1 MRATNTRVPH
11 YERERK
17 IEFLKRRLQR
27 KSYPRLH
34 ASLILLLTGLAGFLA
49 SFVMLRLGVSAM
61 WLRYP
66 VAILFAYGVFLIL
79 LRVWLSLSR
88 PRDWDVLD
96 VVETTV
102 EVVSDSTESGGSDFG
117 GGADFAGG
125 GAGGSWGESV
135 STITSTKSS
144 VSTFTSTKS
153 SGSSGFSFDLDLEDG
168 WVLLIA
174 VVVVVAAFF
183 AALYVVYI
191 APLLLAE
198 ILLDGV
204 LMAGLYK
211 RVKSI
216 EHRHW
221 LRSALSRTA
230 VPAILVVVLFTI
242 AGYAMQS
249 AVPEARSIGEVWKH
263 IAAGRTQPD

>member
-1 MRATNTRVPH
+1 MRAKKERGTHRR
-11 YERERK
+11 RERK
-17 IEFLKRRLQR
+17 IESLKRRLER

-34 ASLILLLTGLAGFLA
+34 ASLILLLTGLAGFLV
-49 SFVMLRLGVSAM
+49 SFTLLRLGVTSM

-88 PRDWDVLD
+88 PRRWDLDLDALEVLD
-96 VVETTV
+96 VVSV
-102 EVVSDSTESGGSDFG
+102 DSTEVSKTVAYG
-117 GGADFAGG
+117 GGTDFAGS

-135 STITSTKSS
+135 STVTSTRST
-144 VSTFTSTKS
+144 VSTFASAKS

-168 WVLLIA
+168 WLIVIAIVALLGGLIA
-174 VVVVVAAFF
+174 TF
-183 AALYVVYI
+183 YVIYI
-191 APLLLAE
+191 APALLAE

-221 LRSALSRTA
+221 LRSALRRTA
-230 VPAILVVVLFTI
+230 VPAIVIAVFFTI
-242 AGYAMQS
+242 GAYAMQR
-249 AVPEARSIGEVWKH
+249 AAPEAHSIGEVWKH
-263 IAAGRTQPD
+263 ITGR

>member
-1 MRATNTRVPH
+1 MRATKTRVTH
-11 YERERK
+11 RRRERK
-17 IEFLKRRLQR
+17 IESLKRRLQR

-34 ASLILLLTGLAGFLA
+34 ASLILLLTGLAGFLV
-49 SFVMLRLGVSAM
+49 SFVLLRLGVAAM

-96 VVETTV
+96 MVDTTL
-102 EVVSDSTESGGSDFG
+102 EVVSDSNEAGGSDFG
-117 GGADFAGG
+117 GSADFGGG
-125 GAGGSWGESV
+125 GAGGSWGEGV
-135 STITSTKSS
+135 STITSTESS
-144 VSTFTSTKS
+144 VSTLTSTKS
-153 SGSSGFSFDLDLEDG
+153 SGSTGFSFDLDLEDA
-168 WVLLIA
+168 WLIVIA
-174 VVVVVAAFF
+174 VV
-183 AALYVVYI
+183 ALIGGLIATFYVVYI
-191 APLLLAE
+191 APVLLAE

-221 LRSALSRTA
+221 LRGALRRTA
-230 VPAILVVVLFTI
+230 LPAIIIAAFFTI
-242 AGYAMQS
+242 GAYAMQT

-263 IAAGRTQPD
+263 LTGG